1 MCCVGI
7 ESLKFCT
14 VPWLVA
20 ARQSKAGALVQG
32 HGFHASKLVSYLLGI
47 FLAAGIET
55 LLKGKP
61 A

>member
-7 ESLKFCT
+7 EFLKFCT

-20 ARQSKAGALVQG
+20 ARESTAGALVQG

-47 FLAAGIET
+47 FLAAGIEA